1 MSINWRPLADA
12 IQAHHRFVL
21 TTHVRPDADAL
32 GSELGMAGILESFG
46 KQVRIINAS
55 PVPPRLQFLDP
66 EKRCLHLGTQVTEAE
81 ALDTDVQIVLDTSAW
96 GQLAEMG
103 TVFRRFQGLKLC
115 IDHHVS
121 AEDIGAIDLKDVTA
135 EATGGLV
142 FQAARFL
149 GAPVTPA
156 MASAL
161 YCAIATDTGWFRF
174 PSTTG
179 NTMRIIGDLIDAGA
193 QPNRLYEELYERD
206 SQPRLKLL
214 SRALERISLD
224 CEGRLVWTWVR
235 TEDFTETG
243 ALPSD
248 TEDFVNECLR
258 ITGTRAAFIGIEQA
272 NRNVKVSFRSR
283 APFDISKIAEQFK
296 GGGHKQAAGAT
307 LAGPLKDALDK
318 VQKAMKTLFPSET
331 NLA

>member
-12 IQAHHRFVL
+12 IQAHSRFVL

-32 GSELGMAGILESFG
+32 GSELGMAGILEFFG

-81 ALDTDVQIVLDTSAW
+81 ALDADVHMVLDTSAW

-115 IDHHVS
+115 IDHHAA
-121 AEDIGAIDLKDVTA
+121 AEDIGAVDMKDVTS
-135 EATGGLV
+135 EATGALV

-149 GAPVTPA
+149 GAPITPG
-156 MASAL
+156 MANAL

-179 NTMRIIGDLIDAGA
+179 NTMRTIGELVDAGA

-206 SQPRLKLL
+206 SLPRLKLL
-214 SRALERISLD
+214 SRGLDRVMLD
-224 CEGRLVWTWVR
+224 CDGQLAWTWVR
-235 TEDFTETG
+235 IEDFAETG
-243 ALPSD
+243 ASPSD

-283 APFDISKIAEQFK
+283 APYDISKIAEQFK
-296 GGGHKQAAGAT
+296 GGGHKQASGAT
-307 LAGPLKDALDK
+307 LAGPLMDALDK
-318 VQKAMKTLFPSET
+318 VHVAMKVLFPP
-331 NLA
+331 A

>member
-1 MSINWRPLADA
+1 MSINWRPLAEA
-12 IQAHHRFVL
+12 IQSHQRFVL

-32 GSELGMAGILESFG
+32 GSELGMAGILEHFG
-46 KQVRIINAS
+46 KQVRIVNAS
-55 PVPPRLQFLDP
+55 PVPPRLRFLDP
-66 EKRCLHLGTQVTEAE
+66 DNRCLHLGADITEAE
-81 ALDTDVQIVLDTSAW
+81 ALDTDVHIVLDTSAW

-115 IDHHVS
+115 IDHHVA

-135 EATGGLV
+135 EATGALIV
-142 FQAARFL
+142 QAARTL
-149 GAPVTPA
+149 GAPITKP
-156 MASAL
+156 MADVL
-161 YCAIATDTGWFRF
+161 FCAIATDTGWFRF

-179 NTMRIIGDLIDAGA
+179 NTMRIIGDLVDHGA
-193 QPNRLYEELYERD
+193 SPNILYEELYERD
-206 SQPRLKLL
+206 SMPRLKLL
-214 SRALERISLD
+214 SRALDRVTLD
-224 CEGRLVWTWVR
+224 CDGRLAWTWVR
-235 TEDFTETG
+235 TEDFAETG

-258 ITGTRAAFIGIEQA
+258 ITGTRAAFIGIEQV

-307 LAGPLKDALDK
+307 LAGPLTEAVEK
-318 VQKAMKTLFPSET
+318 VHVAMKTLFP
-331 NLA
+331 AC